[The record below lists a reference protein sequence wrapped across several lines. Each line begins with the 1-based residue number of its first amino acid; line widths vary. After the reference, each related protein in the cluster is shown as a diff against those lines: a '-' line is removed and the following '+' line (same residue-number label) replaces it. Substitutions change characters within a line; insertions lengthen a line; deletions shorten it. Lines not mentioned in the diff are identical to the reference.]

1 MKQCE
6 CFDGAARLVQSGA
19 ECCCLKRKKKME
31 KGKEKSFFL
40 FISFF
45 SLRISTLVLLSLV
58 ANAQGGLFDTLFGVF
73 NTVKNNNFMIQLGC
87 AAASLASS
95 ALLCGSHL
103 PQQ

>member
-1 MKQCE
+1 
-6 CFDGAARLVQSGA
+6 
-19 ECCCLKRKKKME
+19 
-31 KGKEKSFFL
+31 
-40 FISFF
+40 
-45 SLRISTLVLLSLV
+45 VLLSLV

-87 AAASLASS
+87 AAAPLASS